1 MPGLIER
8 LEAAAKAQDRKVWR
22 RHVNELDWSVYRE
35 TSYTYD
41 QEAADLRDL
50 FQEAANALKTSPL
63 AKPQRFIRERQMA

>member
-22 RHVNELDWSVYRE
+22 QQIIDSPYSVRKE
-35 TSYTYD
+35 TNCTYD